1 MAGEPSNTQPLL
13 PLLTLQESRYL
24 LLGLVTLTA
33 HSLHSPC

>member
-13 PLLTLQESRYL
+13 PLLALQESRHL
-24 LLGLVTLTA
+24 LLGLIALTA